1 MAFAWQ
7 DTGFV
12 VYETPQTE
20 DAEIAQALEPGVLS
34 LPVLPGEFNR
44 SYVSDHDELVIPSP
58 DGNPALQR
66 IIYVVSHV
74 IEGRNRQTA
83 IYEIIPGTGLLLTY
97 GPPELKGDNRIPGN
111 SVQPHIFP
119 IEVQRPPQPPL
130 FLPQPPEYQTRVM
143 AVIERPDKSA
153 WTLRLLYPDLPIY
166 WRRYLP
172 G

>member
-1 MAFAWQ
+1 MEWR
-7 DTGFV
+7 DTGLIVF
-12 VYETPQTE
+12 ETPQTE
-20 DAEIAQALEPGVLS
+20 PTEADAQQLVMPGVLS
-34 LPVLPGEFNR
+34 LPVYPGEFNR

-58 DGNPALQR
+58 DGNPANQR
-66 IIYVVSHV
+66 IIYVLSHT

-83 IYEIIPGTGLLLTY
+83 IYEIIPGTGLLLAY
-97 GPPELKGDNRIPGN
+97 GPPELHGDNRIPGN

-119 IEVQRPPQPPL
+119 IEVQRPG
-130 FLPQPPEYQTRVM
+130 QPPEYQPRVM

-153 WTLRLLYPDLPIY
+153 WTLRLLYPDPPIY